1 MGLKIGGPYKEV
13 KKKKKTKTI
22 LKNRNLSQA
31 MADEAAEGGI

>member
-13 KKKKKTKTI
+13 KKKNKKI

>member
-1 MGLKIGGPYKEV
+1 MGLKIGSPYKEV
-13 KKKKKTKTI
+13 KKKKTKKI